1 MADYIFTS
9 SNGDEIPVVI
19 ESRRGVRNIII
30 RPQITGKP
38 AIHISKP
45 FLVAESRAIK
55 FLESKR
61 KWVEHVFARVPKKC
75 TVCDGDEIEFLDRHV
90 KLQHCPGLRSNE
102 LFMNDNG
109 TWTMRVGGDADMFE
123 RRVRDMIKAELL
135 KSIKEIIRGVPREF
149 WPAKIALRDT
159 TSRWG
164 SCSSTGTMSFSW
176 RLAFAPVAVM
186 RYVVMH
192 ELSHKKHMDHS
203 PEFWHQV
210 SVLYG
215 FGVERAKRWLTQNG
229 ASLHRYF

>member
-1 MADYIFTS
+1 MSNYIFTF
-9 SNGDEIPVVI
+9 SNGVEIPVVI
-19 ESRRGVRNIII
+19 ESRRGTRNIII
-30 RPQITGKP
+30 RPQITGEP

-45 FLVAESRAIK
+45 VLVAESRAIK

-61 KWVEHVFARVPKKC
+61 KWVEHVFAKVPKKC
-75 TVCDGDEIEFLDRHV
+75 KVCDGDEIEFLDRRV
-90 KLQHCPGLRSNE
+90 RVIHCPGMRSNE
-102 LFMNDNG
+102 LVMNDNG
-109 TWTMRVGGDADMFE
+109 TWTLRVGGAPDMFE
-123 RRVRDMIKAELL
+123 RRVRDVIKAELL
-135 KSIKEIIRGVPREF
+135 KEIKAIIRSVPREF
-149 WPAKIALRDT
+149 WPARIALRDT

-210 SVLYG
+210 SELYG
-215 FGVERAKRWLTQNG
+215 FGVERAKRWLTKEG

>member
-1 MADYIFTS
+1 MSNYIFTF
-9 SNGDEIPVVI
+9 SNGVEIPVVI
-19 ESRRGVRNIII
+19 ESRRGTRNIII
-30 RPQITGKP
+30 RPQITGEP

-45 FLVAESRAIK
+45 VLVAESRAIK

-61 KWVEHVFARVPKKC
+61 KWVEYVFAKVPKKC
-75 TVCDGDEIEFLDRHV
+75 KVCDGDEIEFLDRRV
-90 KLQHCPGLRSNE
+90 RVIHCPGMRSNE
-102 LFMNDNG
+102 LVMNDNG
-109 TWTMRVGGDADMFE
+109 TWTLRVGGTPDMFE
-123 RRVRDMIKAELL
+123 RRVRDVIKAELL
-135 KSIKEIIRGVPREF
+135 KEIKSIIRSVPREF
-149 WPAKIALRDT
+149 WPARIALRDT

-176 RLAFAPVAVM
+176 RLAFAPMPVM

-210 SVLYG
+210 SELYG
-215 FGVERAKRWLTQNG
+215 FGVERAKRWLTKEG